1 MTQLTV
7 QDAFKQ
13 ASQGNTGTGKPII
26 SPEPKPG
33 KKPQTHFIGSLD
45 IDVNMEKIT
54 WDVDQITKV
63 SKLIAEGFF

>member
-13 ASQGNTGTGKPII
+13 ASQGNTGTGKPIV
-26 SPEPKPG
+26 SPKPKPG
-33 KKPQTHFIGSLD
+33 KKPRTQFLGSFD
-45 IDVNMEKIT
+45 MDVNMEKLV

-63 SKLIAEGFF
+63 TKLVAEGFF